1 MDTAPPLVVQTPPAI
16 HQQAADDITD
26 SLKQVLEG
34 DHQVMPVN
42 EETPVEVGD
51 SLNQKVD
58 RLVFNRPGQEP
69 SKSFLAKLK
78 ERMGKKSGSNTNK

>member
-1 MDTAPPLVVQTPPAI
+1 MDAAPPILAQTPPAI
-16 HQQAADDITD
+16 HQQAADDIAD

-42 EETPVEVGD
+42 EDTVVEIGD

-58 RLVFNRPGQEP
+58 RVIFNRPGQEP

-78 ERMGKKSGSNTNK
+78 ERIGKKSN